1 MNSRMVLGDFEKAL
15 QNLKDALAVP
25 AETDLEKAGCIQ
37 YFEFC
42 FELAWKSIQVLAR
55 ELGLSECNSPKACFR
70 QAFAQRWVDDEVLW
84 LEILS
89 DRNRMAHTY
98 SAADALKVY
107 DSLRRYLPA
116 FGGLLVALKSEQQKW
131 PSHD

>member
-1 MNSRMVLGDFEKAL
+1 MDSRIVLGDFEKAL
-15 QNLKDALAVP
+15 ENLKDVLAVP
-25 AETDLEKAGCIQ
+25 SETDLEKAGCIQ

-55 ELGLSECNSPKACFR
+55 ELGLLECNSPKACFR
-70 QAFAQRWVDDEVLW
+70 QAFAQRWLDEEILW

-98 SAADALKVY
+98 SAAEALKVY
-107 DSLRRYLPA
+107 ESLRRYLPA
-116 FGGLLVALKSEQQKW
+116 FGDLLDALKTERQK
-131 PSHD
+131 